1 MRMMMRSWNCVK
13 NRRQQLLLQRM
24 PMILAF
30 TTRSVAEICCEFL
43 HLRSCI
49 CWGTP
54 KNMDT
59 AEWNSNM
66 HRILSRLSPL
76 SRRVRTNSATET
88 DSFSFALK
96 TSRCFL
102 SSGAVFPRTAPR
114 SRYGSMMLKGV
125 APVIGNWFIFSI
137 ISVSS
142 SALPST
148 LTAFATVS

>member
-1 MRMMMRSWNCVK
+1 MEFITQSAVK
-13 NRRQQLLLQRM
+13 
-24 PMILAF
+24 IYY
-30 TTRSVAEICCEFL
+30 EFL
-43 HLRSCI
+43 HLRSFI

-59 AEWNSNM
+59 AEWNSTCTAFCPACPHCPAVLGRTLQKCTM
-66 HRILSRLSPL
+66 PARHGAFSLS
-76 SRRVRTNSATET
+76 TTET

-96 TSRCFL
+96 ASRCFL